1 MIRIN
6 YENLL
11 RDGKGKNRRA
21 AEKYL
26 FLKDEGAV
34 VWQFAFLIFFISVC
48 IFVGIMLYD
57 SRTLW
62 SGASFL
68 IMMVCLQVFLLLVL
82 YQYSEWLVTHDLVIG
97 ILIVM
102 CILAVGSVVLFP
114 AILILVFFIEGVRV
128 IRHEGIKPTNL
139 LSILFSVLIC
149 IYLVFFPV
157 IENLSKNTLGA
168 MLYIFISFIVVY
180 ILSLLAVYS
189 LSTVFNLFH
198 MKKKRNADYIIVLGA
213 GIIGSRVTPL
223 LAARIEK
230 GIELLCYNPNAVLIM
245 SGGQG
250 SGEDIPESK
259 AMADYAIDKGVSAE
273 KIILEQKSVSTEE
286 NLRFSRE
293 LINKQN
299 PQIIVVTT
307 AYHMLRALI
316 LAKRQGIKCVG
327 FGAKTKWY
335 FTLNAFIREFVGY
348 LSLTWKKHIIAIGI
362 NVWIV
367 IALYG
372 LK

>member
-1 MIRIN
+1 M
-6 YENLL
+6 
-11 RDGKGKNRRA
+11 
-21 AEKYL
+21 
-26 FLKDEGAV
+26 
-34 VWQFAFLIFFISVC
+34 WQFAFFLFFVSVC
-48 IFVGIMLYD
+48 IFAGIMLYD

-68 IMMVCLQVFLLLVL
+68 FMMICLSIFLLFVL
-82 YQYSEWLVTHDLVIG
+82 YQCSEWLAAHDLVIG

-102 CILAVGSVVLFP
+102 CILAVGSVALFP
-114 AILILVFFIEGVRV
+114 TILILVFFIEGVRV

-139 LSILFSVLIC
+139 LSMLFSVLLC
-149 IYLVFFPV
+149 IYLVLFPV
-157 IENLSKNTLGA
+157 IGNLGKNTFGT
-168 MLYIFISFIVVY
+168 MLYKIISFIAVY
-180 ILSLLAVYS
+180 ILLLLAVYS
-189 LSTVFNLFH
+189 LSAVLNLLH
-198 MKKKRNADYIIVLGA
+198 LKKKRNADYIIVLGA

-230 GIELLCYNPNAVLIM
+230 GIELLRYNPNAVLIM

-273 KIILEQKSVSTEE
+273 KVILEQKSVSTEE

-348 LSLTWKKHIIAIGI
+348 LSLTWKKHILVIGI
-362 NVWIV
+362 NVCIV
-367 IALYG
+367 IAVYRF
-372 LK
+372 K

>member
-1 MIRIN
+1 M
-6 YENLL
+6 
-11 RDGKGKNRRA
+11 
-21 AEKYL
+21 
-26 FLKDEGAV
+26 
-34 VWQFAFLIFFISVC
+34 WQFAFFVFFVSVGIFA
-48 IFVGIMLYD
+48 GIMLHD

-62 SGASFL
+62 SGISFL
-68 IMMVCLQVFLLLVL
+68 IIMMCLSVFLLFVL
-82 YQYSEWLVTHDLVIG
+82 YQYSEWLATHVFVIG

-102 CILAVGSVVLFP
+102 FVLAVGGVVLFP
-114 AILILVFFIEGVRV
+114 VALILVFFIEGVRI

-139 LSILFSVLIC
+139 LSMLFSVLLC
-149 IYLVFFPV
+149 IYLAVWPV
-157 IENLSKNTLGA
+157 IGNLGKNTLGT
-168 MLYIFISFIVVY
+168 MLYTIISFIIVY
-180 ILSLLAVYS
+180 LLSLLAVYS
-189 LSTVFNLFH
+189 LSAVLNLVH
-198 MKKKRNADYIIVLGA
+198 LKRKRNADYIIVLGA
-213 GIIGSRVTPL
+213 GIIGSKVTPL

-250 SGEDIPESK
+250 SGEDISESK

-293 LINKQN
+293 LMNTQN
-299 PQIIVVTT
+299 PKIIIVTT
-307 AYHMLRALI
+307 AYHMFRALI
-316 LAKRQGIKCVG
+316 LAKRQGIRCVG

-348 LSLTWKKHIIAIGI
+348 LSLTWKKHIIVIGI
-362 NVWIV
+362 NVCIV

-372 LK
+372 LM